1 MRCERSAASR
11 VDPRAD
17 RPSAH
22 VTALLSSA
30 VTWPLLLASG
40 RQRKLPTGGCLISRN
55 LFLSNLAAVSL
66 SLAACGSSSSHSSK
80 PRTGVHGHI
89 YHVMLS
95 GTAEKPPGA
104 AKGSGAAVIALHS
117 NLTVCWRFSHLH
129 GFTDA
134 TVAHIHRG
142 AAGTSGPIVVPLSTG
157 PKLHHKGCVP
167 TTAAT
172 IKTIERDPSG
182 YYVNIH
188 SKQYPG
194 GAVRAQ
200 L

>member
-1 MRCERSAASR
+1 
-11 VDPRAD
+11 
-17 RPSAH
+17 
-22 VTALLSSA
+22 
-30 VTWPLLLASG
+30 
-40 RQRKLPTGGCLISRN
+40 
-55 LFLSNLAAVSL
+55 
-66 SLAACGSSSSHSSK
+66 
-80 PRTGVHGHI
+80 VHGRI
-89 YHVMLS
+89 YHLALS

-104 AKGSGAAVIALHS
+104 PNGSGAAVIALHA
-117 NLTVCWRFSHLH
+117 NLTICWRFSHLR
-129 GFTDA
+129 GFSDA
-134 TVAHIHRG
+134 TVSHIHRG

-157 PKLHHKGCVP
+157 SKLHHKGCVP

-172 IKTIERDPSG
+172 IKAIERDPSA